1 MGGALGSLH
10 VVLGASR
17 AGFGVFLVEGDAFG
31 FAHKRELDVDAVE
44 KFEWEKAGSA
54 EPTAPAESSVL

>member
-1 MGGALGSLH
+1 VDARVGGALGSLH

-31 FAHKRELDVDAVE
+31 FAHEGELDIDAVE
-44 KFEWEKAGSA
+44 EFRR
-54 EPTAPAESSVL
+54 